1 MPFSLLYIQSCFRNI
16 PLCDNAIKLI
26 AEYSKDIIPHNN
38 GNGFDLVC
46 STYKKVIYPNFWKC
60 PNNFKIR
67 NTFSGNDL
75 FAVFTH
81 SSESSIFR
89 DLESYAY
96 VWTYESLTPYQIK
109 LSELKNFP
117 YNVESVSF
125 LKEPRCLLFTHREFY
140 TKISTVYD
148 ICNKKQLIF
157 NNVPL
162 QNKIQDILLFGKHLF
177 VLRYSHYIP
186 NLKSNSYSDSVYQ
199 QIEFV
204 IATLM
209 NSEKS
214 IFEFKPE
221 LHETIFSINKT
232 NDFFSILTSKR
243 VIIVGV
249 NEINHTINKIITYD
263 FPTFAKFG
271 SEFDPRCIAFS
282 KCGNFFVLYE
292 YSVVSRFILCK
303 LTHDDKFKLIDG
315 LFHVNKE
322 PKNKI
327 YYPEC
332 ELYTENQN
340 IKVVFSSTMDNTNSQ
355 FFNFI
360 I

>member
-1 MPFSLLYIQSCFRNI
+1 MQFSLLYIQSCFRNS
-16 PLCDNAIKLI
+16 PLCDDAIKLI
-26 AEYSKDIIPHNN
+26 AEYSKDIILYNN
-38 GNGFDLVC
+38 DNGFDLVC

-60 PNNFKIR
+60 PTNFKIR
-67 NTFSGNDL
+67 NIISENEL

-117 YNVESVSF
+117 YDVESVSF
-125 LKEPRCLLFTHREFY
+125 LREPRCLLFTHREFY

-162 QNKIQDILLFGKHLF
+162 QNKIQEILLFGKHLF
-177 VLRYSHYIP
+177 VLRYSQYIP
-186 NLKSNSYSDSVYQ
+186 NFNSNSDYRN
-199 QIEFV
+199 IEFV

-221 LHETIFSINKT
+221 LNETIFSINKT
-232 NDFFSILTSKR
+232 KDFFSIFTSNR

-249 NEINHTINKIITYD
+249 NEINHTINKLITYD
-263 FPTFAKFG
+263 FPTFAEFRSK
-271 SEFDPRCIAFS
+271 FDPRRIAFS
-282 KCGNFFVLYE
+282 KCGSFFVLYE
-292 YSVVSRFILCK
+292 YSIFSRFILCK
-303 LTHDDKFKLIDG
+303 LTCDDKFKLIDG

-322 PKNKI
+322 PKNEV
-327 YYPEC
+327 YYPKC
-332 ELYTENQN
+332 ELYIENQN
-340 IKVVFSSTMDNTNSQ
+340 IKVVFRSTMDNTNSH